1 MLKDVQVFILKII
14 ESTFPKHT
22 HTYLVPG
29 NLVSGNMLYNFSN
42 LRLLFSFENI
52 CQKKNKKKNKGTHVY
67 CSSAERI
74 SIFFLGR
81 ETFEVTLRILADEHL
96 LSSGYFI
103 ILSPDSSV
111 GERF

>member
-29 NLVSGNMLYNFSN
+29 NLASGSMLYNNSQIWGYCFHS
-42 LRLLFSFENI
+42 RTYV
-52 CQKKNKKKNKGTHVY
+52 KKKKKKKGTYVY

-81 ETFEVTLRILADEHL
+81 ETFEVTLRILADKRL
-96 LSSGYFI
+96 LLSGYFI
-103 ILSPDSSV
+103 ILSPDSSL
-111 GERF
+111 GERV